1 MYTPPEKMHF
11 LAIISYL
18 SFRSRDCL
26 QQGSLAARLRLEKTY
41 ALWFCKKYPI
51 NCFQQCQLE
60 LCQNPREEKLQ
71 YEGTKFVL
79 FQKQS

>member
-11 LAIISYL
+11 LAISRYL
-18 SFRSRDCL
+18 SFKSQDCL

-51 NCFQQCQLE
+51 NCFQ
-60 LCQNPREEKLQ
+60 LC
-71 YEGTKFVL
+71 
-79 FQKQS
+79 